1 MNSASEPK
9 YDLFIS
15 YAHQDFPFVDELV
28 RHLKDQ
34 RISVWFD
41 QGSLR
46 MGASFSNNVQEALEH
61 SRDFLLVISPS
72 YLNSSWA
79 NFEMGVALSRSVSP
93 GRGKIIPMMLGGV
106 NRGALPH
113 SIAHTNQI
121 VVGEDVNFDKLAE
134 DLAAMVGQG
143 DARDRVVEDENLY
156 SPSIQLDE

>member
-15 YAHQDFPFVDELV
+15 YARQDFPFVEELV

-46 MGASFSNNVQEALEH
+46 MGASFSNSVQEALEH
-61 SRDFLLVISPS
+61 SRYFLLVISPG

-79 NFEMGVALSRSVSP
+79 NFEMGVALSRSASP
-93 GRGKIIPMMLGGV
+93 MRGRIIPLLIGDV
-106 NRGALPH
+106 NRDALPH
-113 SIAHTNQI
+113 FIAHTNQI
-121 VVGEDVNFDKLAE
+121 VTGEEVNFDKLAE
-134 DLAAMVGQG
+134 NLAAIIEQG
-143 DARDRVVEDENLY
+143 ERRGRVAEDESLY
-156 SPSIQLDE
+156 SPSHSS